1 MAVMR
6 ATAGAAAVLLGLMA
20 SGCSSSSD
28 PGSSS
33 SPTSGTSTSRTPSP
47 SPTAPSPAEEAEAQ
61 AVALVPD
68 YLGTV
73 DDLYL
78 DPSLPLDGIYQVAV
92 APEATAQATA
102 IGKFRSQ
109 GYRQTGRSQLVTA
122 SAVSVDLSNS
132 PAASPSPVFP
142 TVVVTACVDVSQV
155 GAVDATGQSIVPP
168 DRPRYLVQQL
178 TVVNPEYS
186 DTSSWRVS
194 EAPNRQAQ
202 SCDG

>member
-1 MAVMR
+1 MTVIRTA
-6 ATAGAAAVLLGLMA
+6 AGAAAMLLALTA
-20 SGCSSSSD
+20 SGCSSSA

-33 SPTSGTSTSRTPSP
+33 SPTSGTSTSRPSSPAPTTPN
-47 SPTAPSPAEEAEAQ
+47 PAEEAQAQ

-68 YLGTV
+68 YLATI

-122 SAVSVDLSNS
+122 SAASTDLSNS
-132 PAASPSPVFP
+132 PAASPLPVFP
-142 TVVVTACVDVSQV
+142 TVVVTACVDV
-155 GAVDATGQSIVPP
+155 GEVDAIDASGTSIVPSG
-168 DRPRYLVQQL
+168 RPRYLIQQV
-178 TVVNPEYS
+178 TVVNPNYP

-202 SCDG
+202 SCDE

>member
-1 MAVMR
+1 MTVIR
-6 ATAGAAAVLLGLMA
+6 TVAGAAAVLLALTA

-33 SPTSGTSTSRTPSP
+33 SPTSETAPSRTPSP
-47 SPTAPSPAEEAEAQ
+47 SPPTPGPVEEAQ
-61 AVALVPD
+61 ALAIALVPD
-68 YLGTV
+68 YLRTI

-78 DPSLPLDGIYQVAV
+78 DLSLPLDGIHQVAV

-122 SAVSVDLSNS
+122 SAASTDLSNS
-132 PAASPSPVFP
+132 PAASPSPVLP
-142 TVVVTACVDVSQV
+142 TVVVTTCVDV
-155 GAVDATGQSIVPP
+155 GEVDAIDASGSSIVPP
-168 DRPRYLVQQL
+168 GRPRYLIQQL
-178 TVVNPEYS
+178 TVVNPNYP

-202 SCDG
+202 SCDE

>member
-1 MAVMR
+1 MR
-6 ATAGAAAVLLGLMA
+6 AAAGAAAALLALTA

-33 SPTSGTSTSRTPSP
+33 SPTSGISTPQTSSP
-47 SPTAPSPAEEAEAQ
+47 SPTTSSPAEEAQ
-61 AVALVPD
+61 AAAIELVSE
-68 YLGTV
+68 YLRTI

-122 SAVSVDLSNS
+122 SAASVDLSNT

-142 TVVVTACVDVSQV
+142 TIVVTACVDVSQV
-155 GAVDATGQSIVPP
+155 DAVDATGQSIVPP

-178 TVVNPEYS
+178 TVVNPDYP

-194 EAPNRQAQ
+194 EAPNRQAE
-202 SCDG
+202 SCDE